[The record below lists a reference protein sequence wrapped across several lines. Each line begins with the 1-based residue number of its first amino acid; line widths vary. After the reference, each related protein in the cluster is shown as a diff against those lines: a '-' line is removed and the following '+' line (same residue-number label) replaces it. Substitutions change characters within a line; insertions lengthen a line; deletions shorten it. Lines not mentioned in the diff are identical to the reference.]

1 MRKFF
6 ICFVALLAIAA
17 AATEPAR
24 AQSNTVTWTN
34 YNMPEFDLSSQ
45 GDRQTTDDVT
55 ITSNGGSAGDN
66 DGNIYFN
73 GAFTFSVPV
82 GSVLT
87 QIVIRDDT
95 WLGVD
100 VNNTGWSVDEHQTQ
114 ATWTG
119 SARSVA
125 CQINAS
131 HVQYFEF
138 TIASAVPKMYTSEV
152 SITDLVPGDT
162 LAEGATIIGSG
173 DDDDMVY
180 LNAGRAKAN
189 GVVQS
194 FWTNLFLPP
203 TVIGTNGTISG
214 TYTPVDG
221 NGQDGNAWV
230 VTDAEI
236 NYFDGFQVGLSGIF
250 IPVYRTLDSIPA
262 DWTVKVAGVT
272 QTLQTYDG
280 GNPNMRWLEIPE
292 TGIVKLL
299 PPATDKPN
307 VKALTVK
314 EASAEPVLLTTIMS
328 NANTTFTNGSMTFD
342 NIATVTFSGE
352 VSNSGDWGWYHT
364 NGTTLTVTPAEGI
377 TITRVKFTNADGS
390 AYDETVPFEAVLG
403 DGDPWNNPYMFVNGN
418 EYGYYGVTKIEVYG
432 YQDLE
437 ATRDADSNWTF
448 AMPNN
453 DALVSITY
461 KDSAHLAWT
470 YNSAAMPAE
479 GLTAYRGFEL
489 PVIGG
494 IGASMDH
501 DFLTALLGGTVSLRY
516 GSTNPA
522 VISFTDAN
530 DIQSFSVNGAGE
542 CDVYMVFNG
551 NDDYQRDS
559 VAFHAVI
566 ADPATLT
573 LDANN
578 SEWGSVTIPTGL
590 VATDPTPAPTPTALA
605 NPVITCVLMPDG
617 SMQVTMSCTSPNTDI
632 YYTTDNVTSPLCD
645 CPAAPEY
652 TQPITFTEP
661 VTLKAAA
668 YDGNNWSAVVTKT
681 ISLGYPEGIMANTAN
696 TYRVLPGT
704 EVNVIATPAEGNYL
718 QSWTP
723 DSTVHNILS
732 DTLSFTMPE
741 AGANITATFA
751 QNPLLTLEAQGNGTV
766 TLGGVTEAS
775 PATYTI
781 QFSANGNTVT
791 RENVT
796 LPKTY
801 ACSYDNGNGELDQII
816 QGLYG
821 YGYVGGECGDQ
832 APTSSNI
839 NIATGMNGDNQY
851 ITFNGPFEGTATV
864 SGAYTLED
872 EYAFTY
878 NIYYNLTITVS
889 PNSFVTLPEGVTYVD
904 ANTYRVLPGTEVKV
918 IATPTDSTYFVNW
931 TDSAA
936 VNSNIGDTN
945 TLTMGTAAVEL
956 TANFA
961 AKPVLTLAQN
971 ESDWGSVTIPTG
983 LVATDPTPAPTPT
996 ALANPVITGVLM
1008 PDGSMQVTMSCTS
1021 PNTDIYYT
1029 TDNVTSPLCDCPAA
1043 PEYTHPITF
1052 TEPVTLK
1059 AAAYDG
1065 NNWSAVVTKTISLG
1079 YPEGIMAN
1087 TDGTYTVNYGQTV
1100 TLNAEAAELHHVAG
1114 WQNESGTAMN
1124 TATYSDYFITT
1135 PENLFPA
1142 KSALTFTMTQ
1152 DTTARALFGINS
1164 YDVFATA
1171 ELDSRAEIGTDT
1183 SMGYIAVSFI
1193 DIVGDAQTVD
1203 PADSVTIT
1211 AQGGSASVF
1220 TVTPHYGYL
1229 FTGWYDADED
1239 TLMSAFTTLTLTEAY
1254 EVEARFVPDTFE
1266 VSTFTATPADTL
1278 ASAGTVT
1285 GADRYAYRTLVTLE
1299 ETPATGYHFVNW
1311 SNTARTAL
1319 GTETTVTV
1327 QLMQDTAI
1335 FAVMDTNVYN
1345 ITYTIQTD
1353 DRDEIGTGLPMGTVV
1368 LEGRHM
1374 HFLNDVLTA
1383 TAAYG
1388 YVFAGWYSNNELVS
1402 TANPYT
1408 FSPVSDSAFEARFV
1422 PDTFSF
1428 ATATNNFRWGTVEA
1442 DEDGRYPYLSQM
1454 TLEAVPTI
1462 GNHFVEWSDGDTNIV
1477 RTISLTQ
1484 DTLMTATFARTY
1496 YTVTYNPS
1504 EEGRGTISCEHPNP
1518 FQSNYGYTTHMKATA
1533 EYGYHF
1539 VRWQNAAGTS
1549 VLGLQDSIDIVV
1561 TKDTAIVAVF
1571 ELNNY
1576 TITAQSESAA
1586 KGSVTGS
1593 GNYLYLSEATLT
1605 ATAKNGYHFTQWNDG
1620 DTLNPRTV
1628 EVLANATYTAQFAKN
1643 LYTVTVVSADTAMGS
1658 AAGTATVNYLDT
1670 VQISATANA
1679 HYHFAQWQDGNK
1691 QNPRN
1696 YTVTGDATMT
1706 AQFAPDQYIV
1716 KGVADQ
1722 GRGSVTGS
1730 GTYDYLTNVMLTAV
1744 PTCGFVF
1751 DHWSDN
1757 STDGTITVTAT
1768 EDMILTA
1775 YFRAVAVDTVE
1786 VHDTIEY
1793 HDTTVV
1799 ALDTIFV
1806 PVPDTTLVPVTLY
1819 DTTTVDVTVYD
1830 TTVVDITIYDTT
1842 SVPIQVFDTVVVP
1855 VTIVDT
1861 TLAPVVVYD
1870 TTTIDVTLYDTT
1882 NVAVTVYD
1890 TTSVPVTLYDTTNV
1904 PVTVYDTTTVP
1915 VTVYDTTVTTVPVT
1929 VYDTTTVPVTVIDT
1943 TIVPVTE
1950 YDTTHVAVIVVDS
1963 TLVPVYDTIWLT
1975 QYLHDTVYIE
1985 VHDTVYIHDTIFV
1998 GIDEVDALDAKI
2010 YASNGQIV
2018 VEGAEGNQ
2026 VVLYDVTGRVLAIKR
2041 DEYSVLR
2048 FDIPASGTYL
2058 VKIGNHPA
2066 RRIVMIR

>member
-6 ICFVALLAIAA
+6 ICFVALLTMVA

-66 DGNIYFN
+66 DGNIFFN

-100 VNNTGWSVDEHQTQ
+100 DNNTGWSRDEHQTQ

-138 TIASAVPKMYTSEV
+138 TIAPAVPKMYTSEV
-152 SITDLVPGDT
+152 SITVLVPGDT

-173 DDDDMVY
+173 NDYDMVF
-180 LNAGRAKAN
+180 LGAGRTKEN

-194 FWTNLFLPP
+194 FWTDLGLPP
-203 TVIGTNGTISG
+203 TVIGTNGTISKTY
-214 TYTPVDG
+214 TYTPVDE

-230 VTDAEI
+230 VSSAI
-236 NYFDGFQVGLSGIF
+236 LNYDDGFQVGLDGIT
-250 IPVYRTLDSIPA
+250 IPVTLDSIPA

-292 TGIVKLL
+292 TDIVKLL
-299 PPATDKPN
+299 PPAELKSTIKS
-307 VKALTVK
+307 VTLK

-328 NANTTFTNGSMTFD
+328 NANASFTNGSMTFD
-342 NIATVTFSGE
+342 NIATVTFSGA

-364 NGTTLTVTPAEGI
+364 NGTTLTVTPVEGI
-377 TITRVKFTNADGS
+377 VITRVKFTCDAGS
-390 AYDETVPFEAVLG
+390 VFDSIAPFEAVLG
-403 DGDPWNNPYMFVNGN
+403 EGDPWYNPYTFVNGN
-418 EYGYYGVTKIEVYG
+418 KCGENGVTQIEVYG

-516 GSTNPA
+516 GSVNG
-522 VISFTDAN
+522 VVSFTDAN
-530 DIQSFSVNGAGE
+530 DIQSFRVNGAGL
-542 CDVYMVFNG
+542 DTVYMVFGG
-551 NDDYQRDS
+551 NDDYQYDS
-559 VAFHAVI
+559 AWFTVNI
-566 ADPATLT
+566 QTPPLLT
-573 LDANN
+573 LDVNN
-578 SEWGSVTIPTGL
+578 SEWGSVRLPFEGNIPEQLPDPEPTV
-590 VATDPTPAPTPTALA
+590 VAT
-605 NPVITCVLMPDG
+605 PVISGELLFTDSVI
-617 SMQVTMSCTSPNTDI
+617 VTMSCATSEADI
-632 YYTTDNVTSPLCD
+632 YYTNDGSTNPKCD

-652 TQPITFTEP
+652 KHPIVLKETT
-661 VTLKAAA
+661 TIKAAA
-668 YDGNNWSAVVTKT
+668 YTGNDWSAVATMTFTK
-681 ISLGYPEGIMANTAN
+681 
-696 TYRVLPGT
+696 
-704 EVNVIATPAEGNYL
+704 
-718 QSWTP
+718 
-723 DSTVHNILS
+723 
-732 DTLSFTMPE
+732 
-741 AGANITATFA
+741 
-751 QNPLLTLEAQGNGTV
+751 
-766 TLGGVTEAS
+766 
-775 PATYTI
+775 
-781 QFSANGNTVT
+781 
-791 RENVT
+791 VT
-796 LPKTY
+796 LPDGV
-801 ACSYDNGNGELDQII
+801 A
-816 QGLYG
+816 
-821 YGYVGGECGDQ
+821 YVND
-832 APTSSNI
+832 S
-839 NIATGMNGDNQY
+839 
-851 ITFNGPFEGTATV
+851 TF
-864 SGAYTLED
+864 S
-872 EYAFTY
+872 
-878 NIYYNLTITVS
+878 
-889 PNSFVTLPEGVTYVD
+889 
-904 ANTYRVLPGTEVKV
+904 VLPGTEVKV

-931 TDSAA
+931 DEETAL
-936 VNSNIGDTN
+936 NSNTAVEK
-945 TLTMGTAAVEL
+945 TLTMGTAPATL

-961 AKPVLTLAQN
+961 AKPTLTLAVNDTSWGKVTIEGAGSAGGAGGDVTIGDSTSTSVSANLPGYTLYDYAYSQQIYTADEIGLSGDITSLTMWLKN
-971 ESDWGSVTIPTG
+971 SSSYARNLEVYMKEVDRSAFADNTDWELLTSDNLVASGTMDNGISTPVNYTFNLTTPFHYSGTGNLLLCIRDVSGQWSSGLGGVTMDATGNQSIYAYRDNTVYDITTPITSGDRHVASVKNAIKLGITPAAGSNSGVVKIDSVTYRVDYG
-983 LVATDPTPAPTPT
+983 
-996 ALANPVITGVLM
+996 
-1008 PDGSMQVTMSCTS
+1008 
-1021 PNTDIYYT
+1021 
-1029 TDNVTSPLCDCPAA
+1029 
-1043 PEYTHPITF
+1043 
-1052 TEPVTLK
+1052 TEV
-1059 AAAYDG
+1059 
-1065 NNWSAVVTKTISLG
+1065 
-1079 YPEGIMAN
+1079 
-1087 TDGTYTVNYGQTV
+1087 TVNAQAT
-1100 TLNAEAAELHHVAG
+1100 ELHHVQG
-1114 WQNESGTAMN
+1114 WDNGNGTELA
-1124 TATYSDYFITT
+1124 TATYSNYFVFAD
-1135 PENLFPA
+1135 PDSLFPA
-1142 KSALTFTMTQ
+1142 KSALTFTMTN
-1152 DTTARALFGINS
+1152 DTTVRALFGLNS
-1164 YDVFATA
+1164 YDVTARATV
-1171 ELDSRAEIGTDT
+1171 DSREVIGTDT
-1183 SMGYIAVSFI
+1183 AMGVIACVSYL
-1193 DIVGDAQTVD
+1193 DIQGNPQTVA
-1203 PADSVTIT
+1203 PDSVITYT
-1211 AQGGSASVF
+1211 AQGGSTSKLVAQ
-1220 TVTPHYGYL
+1220 PYYGYL
-1229 FTGWYDADED
+1229 FKHWQVGDDVYLQD
-1239 TLMSAFTTLTLTEAY
+1239 TLTLTAAT
-1254 EVEARFVPDTFE
+1254 EVV
-1266 VSTFTATPADTL
+1266 
-1278 ASAGTVT
+1278 
-1285 GADRYAYRTLVTLE
+1285 
-1299 ETPATGYHFVNW
+1299 
-1311 SNTARTAL
+1311 
-1319 GTETTVTV
+1319 
-1327 QLMQDTAI
+1327 
-1335 FAVMDTNVYN
+1335 AV
-1345 ITYTIQTD
+1345 
-1353 DRDEIGTGLPMGTVV
+1353 
-1368 LEGRHM
+1368 
-1374 HFLNDVLTA
+1374 
-1383 TAAYG
+1383 
-1388 YVFAGWYSNNELVS
+1388 
-1402 TANPYT
+1402 
-1408 FSPVSDSAFEARFV
+1408 FV

-1428 ATATNNFRWGTVEA
+1428 ATTTNNFRWGTVEA
-1442 DEDGRYPYLSQM
+1442 DADGRYPYLSQM

-1477 RTISLTQ
+1477 RTVSLTQ
-1484 DTLMTATFARTY
+1484 DTNLTAIFARTY

-1539 VRWQNAAGTS
+1539 VRWQNAAGTA

-1571 ELNNY
+1571 ELNSY
-1576 TITAQSESAA
+1576 LVTAQSESAA

-1628 EVLANATYTAQFAKN
+1628 EVLADATYTAQFAKN
-1643 LYTVTVVSADTAMGS
+1643 LYTVTVVSADTAMGTAS
-1658 AAGTATVNYLDT
+1658 GTATVEYESS
-1670 VQISATANA
+1670 VQLTATANE

-1691 QNPRN
+1691 QNPRS
-1696 YTVTGDATMT
+1696 YTVTGDKTMT
-1706 AQFAPDQYIV
+1706 AKFAPDQYVV

-1730 GTYDYLTNVMLTAV
+1730 GTYDYLTNVTLTAV

-1757 STDGTITVTAT
+1757 STSGTITVTAT
-1768 EDMILTA
+1768 EDVTLTA

-1799 ALDTIFV
+1799 ALDTMYIN
-1806 PVPDTTLVPVTLY
+1806 VPDTTLVPVTLY
-1819 DTTTVDVTVYD
+1819 DTTTVDVTMYD
-1830 TTVVDITIYDTT
+1830 TTVVDITMYDTT
-1842 SVPIQVFDTVVVP
+1842 SVPIQVFDTVIVP

-1870 TTTIDVTLYDTT
+1870 TTVIDVTLYDTT

-1890 TTSVPVTLYDTTNV
+1890 TTSVPVTVYDTTNV

-1975 QYLHDTVYIE
+1975 EYIRDTVYIE

-1998 GIDEVDALDAKI
+1998 GIDEVETLDAKI
-2010 YASNGQIV
+2010 YANNGQIV
-2018 VEGAEGNQ
+2018 VEGADGNK
-2026 VVLYDVTGRVLAIKR
+2026 VVLYDVTGRILATKV
-2041 DEYSVLR
+2041 DEYAPLR
-2048 FDIPASGTYL
+2048 FDIPVSGTYL
-2058 VKIGNHPA
+2058 VKIGNHAA